1 MQERTYRIGEAA
13 KLLNLKTYVLRF
25 WETEFPQLT
34 PHRTEKGQRLYS
46 EQDVAML
53 RTIRHLLH
61 ERGLTIEGARK
72 ILAEQKDSMLP
83 LGEGDSLPPEAVV
96 PEITQ
101 PLYSAALAEAVL
113 SALQRTGQSGYL
125 GPHDDEDEV
134 APDTQSI
141 EAIVARVIASGE
153 GVPPDFKPSSA
164 VSGSDLVFS
173 DQVGSDQVGADQ
185 VDSDLSGSHLPDHDM
200 PDHDGFAPVAA
211 NRSASGLQASA
222 SQQDDVTPESLPFG
236 GASPAQSGHQSA
248 QLPNYQPE
256 HRPEHRPEHQPDH
269 QLAQPPGHQLSHQLG
284 QQLVQEMQG
293 SLLFYAQQAAA
304 AAMTQGATMTQGAA
318 GQEPVASPPVASE
331 QAAAQQAGLVKEVIE
346 ELESLREMLSPRRF
360 R

>member
-125 GPHDDEDEV
+125 GPHDDEDEA

-153 GVPPDFKPSSA
+153 GVPPDFRPSSA
-164 VSGSDLVFS
+164 VAGS
-173 DQVGSDQVGADQ
+173 DQVGSD
-185 VDSDLSGSHLPDHDM
+185 SHLSDQDM
-200 PDHDGFAPVAA
+200 PDHDGLAPVAA

-222 SQQDDVTPESLPFG
+222 YPQDDVTPESLPFG
-236 GASPAQSGHQSA
+236 GASPAQSGHQSG

-331 QAAAQQAGLVKEVIE
+331 QAAPPQAGLVKEVIE

>member
-1 MQERTYRIGEAA
+1 MARNAAVTGMAENGKPPDGGFMQERTYRIGEAA

-125 GPHDDEDEV
+125 GPHDDEDEA

-153 GVPPDFKPSSA
+153 GVPPDFRPSSA
-164 VSGSDLVFS
+164 VAGS
-173 DQVGSDQVGADQ
+173 DQVGSDS
-185 VDSDLSGSHLPDHDM
+185 SDSHLSDQDM
-200 PDHDGFAPVAA
+200 PDHDGLAPVAA

-222 SQQDDVTPESLPFG
+222 YPQDDVTPESLPFG
-236 GASPAQSGHQSA
+236 GASPAQSGQQSGQHA
-248 QLPNYQPE
+248 DQQSDQQLGQ
-256 HRPEHRPEHQPDH
+256 Q
-269 QLAQPPGHQLSHQLG
+269 PGHQLSQQLG

-331 QAAAQQAGLVKEVIE
+331 QAAPPQAGLVKEVIE